1 MRGLLAFKPHT
12 KKLQSITSPCDCL
25 KEHKTEKNS
34 PGLSTW
40 VQMLQDTWIK
50 SNNNDIFLLLV
61 SEKNKVTHYHTLPRL
76 FEFRYF

>member
-12 KKLQSITSPCDCL
+12 KQLQSITSPYDCL

-61 SEKNKVTHYHTLPRL
+61 SEKKIK
-76 FEFRYF
+76 